1 MLAFH
6 GSPNYFSK
14 FSPDKIGTARYSND
28 IHGYYFTENIRTG
41 YNFLS
46 RVYISRVKQAAFLDD
61 GCNNSTGYLYA
72 CDIPDKDQLL
82 DLRKRLCEQ
91 SKEVQDIVYR
101 VIHLDG
107 FSRLFRLDM
116 EMTGSELLTY
126 LRFWQ
131 IKYFYRKD
139 TKVVSDILSKQGLKG
154 VIYYPS
160 EVDNIQEIVIFNAD
174 DIKINQCFRIDR
186 VPQDENNLHADE
198 FDFVTVLFKRFGE
211 YYMAAGFMVNREA
224 EVVYFHTDDD
234 CPEILDEIQTLD
246 DLNNNPYVI
255 GYSISRTPDLI
266 VTETNFKSLAFRPD
280 YLKQQDQ
287 SAEQAKLISVDKI
300 KQAIQ
305 GDFWSSY
312 IIYQK
317 ITSQD
322 RYNEYKQYTKVYSHV
337 EYIRAVINNTAKDM
351 QEYKKVNTLLLQTSS
366 KPWFYIIHEDP
377 LEVAQKYERTCE
389 LLTAVSTP
397 QEEKPLT
404 DEQIEAKTDEFKKIL
419 IPMLK
424 ERINRA
430 FEIPEQADNTN

>member
-6 GSPNYFSK
+6 GSPNYFGK
-14 FSPDKIGTARYSND
+14 FSPDRIGTARYSND
-28 IHGYYFTENIRTG
+28 VYGYYFTENIKYCYT
-41 YNFLS
+41 FSS
-46 RVYISRVKQAAFLDD
+46 RVYTIRAKQALLLDTA
-61 GCNNSTGYLYA
+61 CNNSTGYLYV
-72 CDIPDKDQLL
+72 CDIPDKNQLL

-107 FSRLFRLDM
+107 FSRYFGLDM
-116 EMTGSELLTY
+116 EMTGSKLL
-126 LRFWQ
+126 LLLQVWQ
-131 IKYFYRKD
+131 TKYFYRKD
-139 TKVVSDILSKQGLKG
+139 TKAVADILSKQGLKG

-160 EVDNIQEIVIFNAD
+160 EVDNTQEIVIFNAD

-211 YYMAAGFMVNREA
+211 YYIAAGFMVNREA
-224 EVVYFHTDDD
+224 EVVYFPTGED
-234 CPEILDEIQTLD
+234 CPEIVDEIQTLD
-246 DLNNNPYVI
+246 DLNKNPYVI

-266 VTETNFKSLAFRPD
+266 VTETNFKSLAFRPN

-287 SAEQAKLISVDKI
+287 SAEQTKLISVDKI

-322 RYNEYKQYTKVYSHV
+322 RYNEYKQYTKACSHV
-337 EYIRAVINNTAKDM
+337 EYIGALFNNAAKDI
-351 QEYKKVNTLLLQTSS
+351 QEIEKVNTLFLQTSS
-366 KPWFYIIHEDP
+366 KPWFNIIHEDP
-377 LEVAQKYERTCE
+377 LERAQEYERFDE
-389 LLTAVSTP
+389 LVNTVLTP
-397 QEEKPLT
+397 PEEKPLT

>member
-14 FSPDKIGTARYSND
+14 FSPDKIGTARYNND
-28 IHGYYFTENIRTG
+28 IHGYYFTEEIRTG

-61 GCNNSTGYLYA
+61 GCNNSTGYLYV

-107 FSRLFRLDM
+107 FSRYFRLDM
-116 EMTGSELLTY
+116 EMTGLELLTY

-131 IKYFYRKD
+131 TKYFYRRD
-139 TKVVSDILSKQGLKG
+139 TKVVADILSKQGLKG

-160 EVDNIQEIVIFNAD
+160 EVLDYREIIIFNAD

-198 FDFVTVLFKRFGE
+198 FEFVTVLFKRFGE
-211 YYMAAGFMVNREA
+211 YYMAAGFMVNRET
-224 EVVYFHTDDD
+224 EVVYFQTDED

-246 DLNNNPYVI
+246 DLNKNPYVI

-287 SAEQAKLISVDKI
+287 SAEQAKLISVDEV
-300 KQAIQ
+300 KQAIHR
-305 GDFWSSY
+305 DLREDY
-312 IIYQK
+312 IVCQK

-322 RYNEYKQYTKVYSHV
+322 RYNEYKQYTKAYSHV
-337 EYIRAVINNTAKDM
+337 EYIRAVIYNADKDI
-351 QEYKKVNTLLLQTSS
+351 QESRKVNTLLLQTSS

-377 LEVAQKYERTCE
+377 LEVAQKYERDSE

-397 QEEKPLT
+397 PEEKPLT

-430 FEIPEQADNTN
+430 FETPEQADNTN

>member
-14 FSPDKIGTARYSND
+14 FSPDKIGTARYYND
-28 IHGYYFTENIRTG
+28 IYGYYFTENIKTG
-41 YNFLS
+41 YSFSS
-46 RVYISRVKQAAFLDD
+46 RVYSNRVKQALFLDD
-61 GCNNSTGYLYA
+61 GCNNPTGYLYA
-72 CDIPDKDQLL
+72 CNIPDKDQLL

-91 SKEVQDIVYR
+91 SKEVQDIVYM
-101 VIHLDG
+101 VIHLEG
-107 FSRLFRLDM
+107 FSRYFRLDM
-116 EMTGSELLTY
+116 EMTGLELWTY
-126 LRFWQ
+126 LKFWQ
-131 IKYFYRKD
+131 AKYFYRRD
-139 TKVVSDILSKQGLKG
+139 TKVVSDILNKQGLKG

-160 EVDNIQEIVIFNAD
+160 EVLDHREIVIFKAD

-211 YYMAAGFMVNREA
+211 YYMAAGFMANREA
-224 EVVYFHTDDD
+224 EVVYFQTDDD

-246 DLNNNPYVI
+246 DLNKNPYVI

-287 SAEQAKLISVDKI
+287 SAEQAKLISVDEV
-300 KQAIQ
+300 KQTIHR
-305 GDFWSSY
+305 DLYEDY
-312 IIYQK
+312 IIFQK

-322 RYNEYKQYTKVYSHV
+322 RYNEYKQYTKAYSHV
-337 EYIRAVINNTAKDM
+337 EYIRAVIYNAAKDM
-351 QEYKKVNTLLLQTSS
+351 QEYKKINTLFLQTSS

-377 LEVAQKYERTCE
+377 LEIAQESERDRE
-389 LLTAVSTP
+389 LFTAVSTP

-430 FEIPEQADNTN
+430 FETPEQADNTN

>member
-14 FSPDKIGTARYSND
+14 FSPDKIGSARYYND
-28 IHGYYFTENIRTG
+28 IYGYYFTENIRTG
-41 YNFLS
+41 YSFSS
-46 RVYISRVKQAAFLDD
+46 RVYSNRVKQAAFLDD
-61 GCNNSTGYLYA
+61 GCNNPTGYLYV
-72 CDIPDKDQLL
+72 CNIPDKDQLL

-107 FSRLFRLDM
+107 FSRYFRLDM
-116 EMTGSELLTY
+116 EMTGLELWIY
-126 LRFWQ
+126 LKFWQ
-131 IKYFYRKD
+131 AKYFYRRD
-139 TKVVSDILSKQGLKG
+139 TKVVADILGKQGLKG

-160 EVDNIQEIVIFNAD
+160 EVLDHREIVIFNAD

-198 FDFVTVLFKRFGE
+198 FDFMTVLFKRFGE
-211 YYMAAGFMVNREA
+211 YYTAAGFVVNREA
-224 EVVYFHTDDD
+224 GVVHFQTDDD

-246 DLNNNPYVI
+246 DLNKNPYVI
-255 GYSISRTPDLI
+255 GYSISREPDLI

-287 SAEQAKLISVDKI
+287 SAEQAKLMSVNEV
-300 KQAIQ
+300 KQAIHR
-305 GDFWSSY
+305 DLYEDY
-312 IIYQK
+312 IVCQK
-317 ITSQD
+317 IVNQD
-322 RYNEYKQYTKVYSHV
+322 RYNEYKQYTKAYSHV
-337 EYIRAVINNTAKDM
+337 EYIRAVIYNAAKDM
-351 QEYKKVNTLLLQTSS
+351 QEYKKVNTLFLQTSS

-377 LEVAQKYERTCE
+377 LKIAQESERDRE
-389 LLTAVSTP
+389 LFTAISTP

-424 ERINRA
+424 EHINRA
-430 FEIPEQADNTN
+430 FETPEQADNTN

>member
-14 FSPDKIGTARYSND
+14 FSPDRIGTARYNND

-61 GCNNSTGYLYA
+61 GCNNSTGYLYV
-72 CDIPDKDQLL
+72 CDIPDKEQLL

-91 SKEVQDIVYR
+91 SKEVQDIVYK

-107 FSRLFRLDM
+107 FSRYFRLDM
-116 EMTGSELLTY
+116 EMTGLELLTY

-131 IKYFYRKD
+131 TKYFYRRD
-139 TKVVSDILSKQGLKG
+139 TKVVADILSKQGLKG

-160 EVDNIQEIVIFNAD
+160 EVLDYREIIIFNAD

-198 FDFVTVLFKRFGE
+198 HDFVTVLFKRFGE
-211 YYMAAGFMVNREA
+211 YYTAAGFVVNREA
-224 EVVYFHTDDD
+224 GVVHFQTDDD

-246 DLNNNPYVI
+246 DLNKNPYVI

-287 SAEQAKLISVDKI
+287 SAEQAKLMSVDEV
-300 KQAIQ
+300 KQAIHR
-305 GDFWSSY
+305 DLREDY
-312 IIYQK
+312 IVCQK

-322 RYNEYKQYTKVYSHV
+322 RYNEYKQYTKAYSHV
-337 EYIRAVINNTAKDM
+337 EYIRSVIYNADKDM

-377 LEVAQKYERTCE
+377 LKIAQESERDRE
-389 LLTAVSTP
+389 LFTAVSTP

-430 FEIPEQADNTN
+430 FETPEQADNTN

>member
-14 FSPDKIGTARYSND
+14 FSPDKIGTARYNND
-28 IHGYYFTENIRTG
+28 IHGYYFTEEIRTG

-61 GCNNSTGYLYA
+61 GCNNSTGYLYV

-107 FSRLFRLDM
+107 FSRYFRLDM
-116 EMTGSELLTY
+116 EMTGLELLTY

-131 IKYFYRKD
+131 IKYFYRRD
-139 TKVVSDILSKQGLKG
+139 TKVVADILSKQGLKG

-160 EVDNIQEIVIFNAD
+160 EVLDYREIIIFNAD

-198 FDFVTVLFKRFGE
+198 FEFVTVLFKRFGE
-211 YYMAAGFMVNREA
+211 YYMAAGFMVNRET
-224 EVVYFHTDDD
+224 EVVYFQTDED

-246 DLNNNPYVI
+246 DLNKNPYVI

-287 SAEQAKLISVDKI
+287 SAEQAKLISVDEV
-300 KQAIQ
+300 KQAIHR
-305 GDFWSSY
+305 DLREDY
-312 IIYQK
+312 IVCQK

-322 RYNEYKQYTKVYSHV
+322 RYNEYKQYTKAYSHV
-337 EYIRAVINNTAKDM
+337 EYIRAVIYNADKDI
-351 QEYKKVNTLLLQTSS
+351 QESRKVNTLLLQTSS

-377 LEVAQKYERTCE
+377 LEVAQKYERDSE

-397 QEEKPLT
+397 PEEKPLT

>member
-6 GSPNYFSK
+6 GSPNYFGK
-14 FSPDKIGTARYSND
+14 FSPDRIGSARHGTS
-28 IHGYYFTENIRTG
+28 IFGYYFSEKIK
-41 YNFLS
+41 YCYDFLS
-46 RVYISRVKQAAFLDD
+46 RVYASEIKQGLFFNDLY
-61 GCNNSTGYLYA
+61 NNPTGYLYY

-116 EMTGSELLTY
+116 EMTGLELWFY

-131 IKYFYRKD
+131 NRYFNRREKRI
-139 TKVVSDILSKQGLKG
+139 VSDILSKQGLKG

-160 EVDNIQEIVIFNAD
+160 EVSDTQEIIIFNAD
-174 DIKINQCFRIDR
+174 NIKINQCVRIDR
-186 VPQDENNLHADE
+186 VPQDENNLHSDE

-211 YYMAAGFMVNREA
+211 YYTATGLLANSKAEA
-224 EVVYFHTDDD
+224 VYFQTDED

-246 DLNNNPYVI
+246 DLNKNPYVI
-255 GYSISRTPDLI
+255 GYSIFRKPDLI

-280 YLKQQDQ
+280 YLKQQDK
-287 SAEQAKLISVDKI
+287 SAEQAKLISVDEV

-305 GDFWSSY
+305 QGFWGSY
-312 IIYQK
+312 LVFQK

-322 RYNEYKQYTKVYSHV
+322 RYNEYKQYLNACPTK
-337 EYIRAVINNTAKDM
+337 EYVGAFVVNSIADTEN
-351 QEYKKVNTLLLQTSS
+351 YLKVNTLFLQTSS
-366 KPWFYIIHEDP
+366 KPWFYIIHQDP
-377 LEVAQKYERTCE
+377 LLSSQYFEKQVEYEKAIGRP
-389 LLTAVSTP
+389 LK
-397 QEEKPLT
+397 EKPLT
-404 DEQIEAKTDEFKKIL
+404 DEQIEAKTDELKKIL

-430 FEIPEQADNTN
+430 FETPEQADNTN

>member
-14 FSPDKIGTARYSND
+14 FSPDKIGSARYSND
-28 IHGYYFTENIRTG
+28 IYGYYFSEDLKKG
-41 YNFLS
+41 YTFSS
-46 RVYISRVKQAAFLDD
+46 RVYSSRTKQALFLDD
-61 GCNNSTGYLYA
+61 GCNNPTGYLYV

-107 FSRLFRLDM
+107 FSRYFRLDM
-116 EMTGSELLTY
+116 EMTGLELLTY

-131 IKYFYRKD
+131 TKYFYRRD
-139 TKVVSDILSKQGLKG
+139 TKIVADILSKQGLKG

-160 EVDNIQEIVIFNAD
+160 EVSNTQEIVIFNAD

-211 YYMAAGFMVNREA
+211 FYVAAGFIANREA
-224 EVVYFHTDDD
+224 GIVYFKTDEN

-246 DLNNNPYVI
+246 DLAKNPYVI
-255 GYSISRTPDLI
+255 GYSISRAQDLI

-287 SAEQAKLISVDKI
+287 SAEHAMIISVDEV
-300 KQAIQ
+300 KQAISR
-305 GDFWSSY
+305 DFHEDH
-312 IIYQK
+312 IVCQK
-317 ITSQD
+317 ITNQD
-322 RYNEYKQYTKVYSHV
+322 RYNEYKQYTKAYSHV
-337 EYIRAVINNTAKDM
+337 EYIRSLLCNADKDI
-351 QEYKKVNTLLLQTSS
+351 QEYQKVNTLFLQTSS
-366 KPWFYIIHEDP
+366 KPWFNIIHEDP
-377 LEVAQKYERTCE
+377 LQRAQKYERCSE
-389 LLTAVSTP
+389 LFTAISTP
-397 QEEKPLT
+397 PDEKPLT
-404 DEQIEAKTDEFKKIL
+404 DEQIEAKADEFKKIL

-430 FEIPEQADNTN
+430 FETPEQADSTN

>member
-14 FSPDKIGTARYSND
+14 FSPDKIGTARYNND
-28 IHGYYFTENIRTG
+28 IHGYYFTEEIRTG

-61 GCNNSTGYLYA
+61 GCNNSTGYLYV

-82 DLRKRLCEQ
+82 DLRKHLCEQ

-107 FSRLFRLDM
+107 FSRYFRLDM
-116 EMTGSELLTY
+116 EMTGLELLTY

-131 IKYFYRKD
+131 IKYFYRRD
-139 TKVVSDILSKQGLKG
+139 TKVVADILSKQGLKG

-160 EVDNIQEIVIFNAD
+160 EVLDYREIIIFNAD

-198 FDFVTVLFKRFGE
+198 FEFVTVLFKRFGE
-211 YYMAAGFMVNREA
+211 YYMAAGFMVNRET
-224 EVVYFHTDDD
+224 EVVYFQTDED

-246 DLNNNPYVI
+246 DLNKNPYVI

-287 SAEQAKLISVDKI
+287 SAEQAKLISVDEV
-300 KQAIQ
+300 KQAIHR
-305 GDFWSSY
+305 DLREDY
-312 IIYQK
+312 IVCQK

-322 RYNEYKQYTKVYSHV
+322 RYNEYKQYTKAYSHV
-337 EYIRAVINNTAKDM
+337 EYIRAVIYNADKDI
-351 QEYKKVNTLLLQTSS
+351 QESRKVNTLLLQTSS

-377 LEVAQKYERTCE
+377 LEVAQKYERDSE

-397 QEEKPLT
+397 PEEKPLT